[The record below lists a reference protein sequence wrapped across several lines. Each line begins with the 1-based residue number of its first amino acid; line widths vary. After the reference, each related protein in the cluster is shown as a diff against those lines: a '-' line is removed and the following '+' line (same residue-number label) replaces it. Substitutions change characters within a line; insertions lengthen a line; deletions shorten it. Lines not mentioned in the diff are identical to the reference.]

1 MPFSG
6 LSTDPRDTVTLAV
19 AYLLLSLH
27 AEPKAIAQS
36 PFGQEYLNT
45 PLNVFCFSF
54 HWTLML
60 QIFFPLLLLLIFN
73 SMASSPSISY
83 IKLPGID
90 KAS

>member
-45 PLNVFCFSF
+45 PLYVFCFSF
-54 HWTLML
+54 HWTLMC
-60 QIFFPLLLLLIFN
+60 FFFFFFWKTGL
-73 SMASSPSISY
+73 SIRKKKGAKITTCLS
-83 IKLPGID
+83 IQ
-90 KAS
+90 